1 MMTVGEL
8 SQRLSTLAPDMP
20 VMIEVDVGEV
30 ITVDIT
36 AALAGI
42 AISHPARLA
51 FVLTADA
58 AEIAAFAE

>member
-1 MMTVGEL
+1 
-8 SQRLSTLAPDMP
+8 
-20 VMIEVDVGEV
+20 MIEVDVGEV

>member
-1 MMTVGEL
+1 MGGHTRRRA
-8 SQRLSTLAPDMP
+8 SSLAPDMP
-20 VMIEVDVGEV
+20 VMIEVDIGEV

>member
-1 MMTVGEL
+1 M

-36 AALAGI
+36 AAFAGI
-42 AISHPARLA
+42 AISHPARPA